1 MTDILRNNWFVVL
14 IAIIIIG
21 FIGYFIYDTNKDN
34 VSAKTTNNEQVVA
47 SINKDDITADDL
59 YDESTP
65 YDGSTIYNMYKN
77 AVIDQSIK
85 TTKDLKKQA
94 STLESNIKSNASSQS
109 DDYESTLTTELA
121 KYGYA
126 SYEELNDYCL
136 TSVKEKEMNMNE
148 IAARLQITNGALTSH
163 IRKLEEAGLIRV
175 TQDSV
180 GHGNQKVCSVLETR
194 ILVEIGTQEETDEGS
209 IFRAE
214 IPVGQYS
221 DYQVFPTCGIST
233 TKKMIGEV
241 DDPRYFAHPDR
252 AEAGILWLSKGYVEY
267 LVPNI
272 LPAGQKIDELTFTME
287 ISSEAPGFNNDWPS
301 DITFLLNDTPVGVWT
316 SPGDFGDR
324 HGLFTPNW
332 WFSGWNQYGLLK
344 MLVID
349 QNGTYIDGMKISD
362 VSTTQLQLDYK
373 SQIRL
378 KFAVQEDAAHVG
390 GMTLFGSGFG
400 NYSQGIRVRMRYS
413 PMEKG
418 NE

>member
-1 MTDILRNNWFVVL
+1 
-14 IAIIIIG
+14 
-21 FIGYFIYDTNKDN
+21 
-34 VSAKTTNNEQVVA
+34 
-47 SINKDDITADDL
+47 
-59 YDESTP
+59 
-65 YDGSTIYNMYKN
+65 
-77 AVIDQSIK
+77 
-85 TTKDLKKQA
+85 
-94 STLESNIKSNASSQS
+94 
-109 DDYESTLTTELA
+109 
-121 KYGYA
+121 
-126 SYEELNDYCL
+126 
-136 TSVKEKEMNMNE
+136 
-148 IAARLQITNGALTSH
+148 
-163 IRKLEEAGLIRV
+163 
-175 TQDSV
+175 
-180 GHGNQKVCSVLETR
+180 
-194 ILVEIGTQEETDEGS
+194 
-209 IFRAE
+209 
-214 IPVGQYS
+214 
-221 DYQVFPTCGIST
+221 
-233 TKKMIGEV
+233 MIGEV

-418 NE
+418 MNEIFRRIEVRPQLICSPFCQLRPFLLFATPFLPALVFSYRHLPIYAESSLLQSPGGRICRPASLP

>member
-1 MTDILRNNWFVVL
+1 MLHIRNLEEGVELFKVLGSDIRVN
-14 IAIIIIG
+14 II
-21 FIGYFIYDTNKDN
+21 
-34 VSAKTTNNEQVVA
+34 
-47 SINKDDITADDL
+47 L
-59 YDESTP
+59 
-65 YDGSTIYNMYKN
+65 
-77 AVIDQSIK
+77 
-85 TTKDLKKQA
+85 L
-94 STLESNIKSNASSQS
+94 L
-109 DDYESTLTTELA
+109 L
-121 KYGYA
+121 
-126 SYEELNDYCL
+126 
-136 TSVKEKEMNMNE
+136 KEKEMNMNE

-194 ILVEIGTQEETDEGS
+194 ILVEIGTQEETGEGS

-272 LPAGQKIDELTFTME
+272 LPAGQKI
-287 ISSEAPGFNNDWPS
+287 
-301 DITFLLNDTPVGVWT
+301 DTPVGVWT

>member
-1 MTDILRNNWFVVL
+1 MLHIRNLEEGVELFKVLRSDIRVN
-14 IAIIIIG
+14 II
-21 FIGYFIYDTNKDN
+21 
-34 VSAKTTNNEQVVA
+34 
-47 SINKDDITADDL
+47 L
-59 YDESTP
+59 
-65 YDGSTIYNMYKN
+65 
-77 AVIDQSIK
+77 
-85 TTKDLKKQA
+85 L
-94 STLESNIKSNASSQS
+94 L
-109 DDYESTLTTELA
+109 L
-121 KYGYA
+121 
-126 SYEELNDYCL
+126 
-136 TSVKEKEMNMNE
+136 KEKEMNMNE

-194 ILVEIGTQEETDEGS
+194 ILVEIGTQEETGEGS

-221 DYQVFPTCGIST
+221 DYQVCPTCGIST

-272 LPAGQKIDELTFTME
+272 LPAGQKIDELNFTME